1 MFALIALAWAIP
13 EAACA
18 QGAPDLR
25 TFEIHR
31 ITFAGNESIGDGD
44 LKEAVNSRETP
55 GGFSQFLYRTFGEK
69 LGGKPEYFDE
79 NTFLDD
85 AKRLEVFYHDRGFFT
100 VAASGAITSDT
111 ARRSV
116 DLSFDIR
123 EGQRSGIEKVN
134 YYGLAAMTPELRE
147 DLFKEPL
154 VSEHMYYEKPKVDGE
169 ITRIVDFLVNH
180 GYPTARYDYEASF
193 AERRASTNGFRLNYT
208 FILGR
213 EFRFG
218 DVAVHVDPP
227 RADLTEHLVVREL
240 DFAVGETYSREKM
253 TSSSR
258 NLNRLGL
265 FESARVE
272 HPPISDTM
280 SSGVVPVEVI
290 VTPRARHEISPELSV
305 SDENNAF
312 NLATGLGYTN
322 RNFLGDARILN
333 THARVRTQ
341 SIQEWNF
348 HEVFGGKGFRDPSVV
363 GAAELQIQLLQPY
376 FFARTLSGSITST
389 ISAEKQRPYILS
401 IFRNKLGLSNR
412 FALYTYGVMEW
423 TLERVRPEI
432 LAELDTI
439 SAQLR
444 QEDQPQF
451 NSILTLTMQRDK
463 TNDIFSPTDG
473 FFNSITLEESGIL
486 PKMIPGLVSGLP
498 FTQYYKAVLFGRWYQ
513 DLSRTRYDIMAL
525 KAKVGYQ
532 DKYGASRYEPVNIP
546 LNRRFFGGGSG
557 SVRGWK
563 ARDLG
568 MMPDSL
574 LQYGGNFIL
583 EGNMEFRVNY
593 FRGFGRFLGIRLD
606 NIWGV
611 YFLDIGNVWGDV
623 KDFKLW
629 EIAAAAGIGIRYETF
644 FGPFRVDYGFRL
656 YDPKEAGGKQVIF
669 QKRFFAE
676 TLGNGVFHFGIGHAF

>member
-1 MFALIALAWAIP
+1 MRSF
-13 EAACA
+13 
-18 QGAPDLR
+18 Q
-25 TFEIHR
+25 IHR
-31 ITFAGNESIGDGD
+31 IVFDGNESISDGD
-44 LKEAVNSRETP
+44 LKEAINSRETP
-55 GGFSQFLYRTFGEK
+55 GGISQLLYRTFGEK
-69 LGGKPEYFDE
+69 FGGKPELFDE

-85 AKRLEVFYHDRGFFT
+85 AKRVEVFYHDRGFFNVT
-100 VAASGAITSDT
+100 ANGTFSADT
-111 ARRSV
+111 GDKRV
-116 DLSFDIR
+116 DLTFDIK
-123 EGQRSGIEKVN
+123 EGERSGIEKIN
-134 YYGLAAMTPELRE
+134 YYGLEGMTPELRE
-147 DLFKEPL
+147 NLFKEPL
-154 VSEHMYYEKPKVDGE
+154 VTEHMYYEKAKVDGE
-169 ITRIVDFLVNH
+169 IIRIVDFLVNH
-180 GYPTARYDYEASF
+180 GYPMARYDYEASF
-193 AERRASTNGFRLNYT
+193 AEHRTSTNGFRLNYAFT
-208 FILGR
+208 LGK
-213 EFRFG
+213 EYRFG
-218 DVAVHVDPP
+218 EVAVHVEPP
-227 RADLTEHLVVREL
+227 RSDITEHLVLREL
-240 DFAVGETYSREKM
+240 DFGVGETYSRDKM

-258 NLNRLGL
+258 NLNRLDL
-265 FESARVE
+265 FESARVD
-272 HPPISDTM
+272 HPPLSDTM
-280 SSGVVPVEVI
+280 SSLAVPVDVT

-312 NLATGLGYTN
+312 NLAVGLGYTN

-333 THARVRTQ
+333 THARIRTQ

-348 HEVFGGKGFRDPSVV
+348 HEVFGGGKGFREPTVV
-363 GAAELQIQLLQPY
+363 GAAELQIQILQPY
-376 FFARTLSGSITST
+376 LFTRTLSGSVTST
-389 ISAEKQRPYILS
+389 ISAEKQQPYILS

-412 FALYTYGVMEW
+412 FATYTYGVMEW

-432 LAELDTI
+432 LTERDTI

-451 NSILTLTMQRDK
+451 NSILTLTLQRDK

-473 FFNSITLEESGIL
+473 FFHSITVEESGIL
-486 PKMIPGLVSGLP
+486 PKMLPGLVSGLP

-513 DLSRTRYDIMAL
+513 DLSRTRYDILAL

-532 DKYGASRYEPVNIP
+532 DKYGQSRNEPVNIP

-568 MMPDSL
+568 AMPDSL
-574 LQYGGNFIL
+574 LGYGGNFIL

-593 FRGFGRFLGIRLD
+593 FRGFGKFLGIRLD

-611 YFLDIGNVWGDV
+611 YFLDIGNVWGEV
-623 KDFKLW
+623 GDFKPW

-669 QKRFFAE
+669 QKRFFSE